1 MLNSLLAISLGASA
15 GAILRW
21 LLGISLNAI
30 FPDIPPGTVLANLLG
45 SYLIGI
51 AIVVLA
57 NNPIIA
63 PEWRLFVITGF
74 LGGLTTFSTF
84 SAEVMNLLQ
93 HGRVALAFGA
103 IGIHLI
109 GSLLMTL
116 LGMLTV
122 SFFKTT

>member
-57 NNPIIA
+57 NNPTIA

-74 LGGLTTFSTF
+74 LGSLTTFSTF

>member
-21 LLGISLNAI
+21 LLGISLNTI

-57 NNPIIA
+57 NNPTIA

-74 LGGLTTFSTF
+74 LGSLTTFSTF

>member
-30 FPDIPPGTVLANLLG
+30 FPDIPPGTVIANLLG

-57 NNPIIA
+57 NNPTIA
-63 PEWRLFVITGF
+63 PEWRLFIITGF

-93 HGRVALAFGA
+93 HGRVALALSA

-122 SFFKTT
+122 SFLKTT